1 MNHDTL
7 TDGKRCG
14 VPGKHEGITHP
25 VIRGFKKKKKDFFH
39 IYQYKYNE
47 EDNFLYIGVES
58 FSFYS

>member
-25 VIRGFKKKKKDFFH
+25 VIRGFKKKKKKTFSIFTN
-39 IYQYKYNE
+39 INTMKKITS
-47 EDNFLYIGVES
+47 YIWA
-58 FSFYS
+58 